1 MALSAKP
8 ATGTVASGDTK
19 ALAAGRLLLRGPRRA
34 YRLMKGQY
42 DAWRELSY
50 LGPTLERIR
59 PLSMVPNH
67 ALIQLARQ
75 VRQTLAEN
83 VAGDFVECGVWR
95 GGSAFLVADLLRRQ
109 GAAGRKV
116 WLFDSFEGHRVP
128 EEIDGP
134 AAVEYVTNTDSP
146 EYYDNC
152 RVAIEDVQRSAQEL
166 GLSSYTEIVKGW
178 FEESLSATR
187 ERIGSIALLRI
198 DCDWHASVRT
208 CLDQLYDQVSDGGFV
223 IFDDYYAYDGC
234 TIAVHEF
241 LAERKLP
248 HRIACD
254 GGIAY
259 FRKS

>member
-1 MALSAKP
+1 VALGAKP
-8 ATGTVASGDTK
+8 AAGTVASGDRK

-34 YRLMKGQY
+34 YRLVRGQY

-75 VRQTLAEN
+75 VRQTLAEDIP
-83 VAGDFVECGVWR
+83 GGFVECGVWR
-95 GGSAFLVADLLRRQ
+95 GGSAFLVADLLRRE
-109 GAAGRKV
+109 GVTGRKV
-116 WLFDSFEGHRVP
+116 WLFDSFEGHRAP

-134 AAVEYVTNTDSP
+134 AAVEYVTNTNSP

-152 RVAIEDVQRSAQEL
+152 RVPVEDVQRSASDL
-166 GLSSYTEIVKGW
+166 GLSSYTEVVKGW
-178 FEESLSATR
+178 FDESLPATR
-187 ERIGSIALLRI
+187 ERIGQIALLRV
-198 DCDWHASVRT
+198 DCDWHASVLT
-208 CLDQLYDQVSDGGFV
+208 CLNELYDQVSDGGFV

-234 TIAVHEF
+234 AIAVHEF
-241 LAERKLP
+241 LAERKLA

-259 FRKS
+259 FRKQ